1 MDRQKLRR
9 ELHAK
14 VDAALDRA
22 VDAVE
27 SAPDGRWIEA
37 SGWVVRAAFQ
47 ELMGECFQ
55 AILQARVD
63 AAPAAANAAAFS
75 PGGSGRVAARGDRTV
90 QGRAAARRADR
101 GR

>member
-14 VDAALDRA
+14 VDAALDTAMR
-22 VDAVE
+22 AVE
-27 SAPDGRWIEA
+27 SAPDGHWIDGSE
-37 SGWVVRAAFQ
+37 WVVRAAFQ

-55 AILQARVD
+55 AILQAKVD
-63 AAPAAANAAAFS
+63 DDPVANAAAFS
-75 PGGSGRVAARGDRTV
+75 PGGRAAGHDDRRAV
-90 QGRAAARRADR
+90 QGRAGRRRADR

>member
-1 MDRQKLRR
+1 MDRRKLRR

-22 VDAVE
+22 IDAVG
-27 SAPDGRWIEA
+27 SAPDGRWVAA
-37 SGWVVRAAFQ
+37 SEWVVRAAFQ
-47 ELMGECFQ
+47 ELMGECFR

-63 AAPAAANAAAFS
+63 ADPFAAAGAAAFS
-75 PGGSGRVAARGDRTV
+75 PDGRSGTV
-90 QGRAAARRADR
+90 QGDASGRGADG

>member
-27 SAPDGRWIEA
+27 LAPDGRWVDA
-37 SGWVVRAAFQ
+37 SEWAVRAAFQ
-47 ELMGECFQ
+47 ELMGECFR
-55 AILQARVD
+55 AILQAKVD
-63 AAPAAANAAAFS
+63 ADPAADAGSFS
-75 PGGSGRVAARGDRTV
+75 PG
-90 QGRAAARRADR
+90 GRAAARRRAVQGRTADHRADR